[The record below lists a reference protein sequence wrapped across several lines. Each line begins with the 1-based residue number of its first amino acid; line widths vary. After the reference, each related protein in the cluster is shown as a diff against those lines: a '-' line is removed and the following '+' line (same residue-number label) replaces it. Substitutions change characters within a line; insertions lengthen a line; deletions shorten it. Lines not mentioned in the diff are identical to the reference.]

1 MNDKSLSIAFT
12 VDARPDQVF
21 AAIND
26 VRSWWSGEI
35 DGITDE
41 LGSRFTYTYEDMH
54 QSTQQITDL
63 IPGELVIW
71 HVVDGRLRFVKD
83 ETEWTDTVIRFDI
96 TPKGPKTEVRF
107 THLGLV
113 PDYECF
119 DSCSSAWSHYVG
131 NSLRNRVTSGTAD
144 PT

>member
-12 VDARPDQVF
+12 VDEDPDQVF